1 MLGFVEGIKRKPWVE
16 VDSADK
22 SKKGDFIRDLD
33 EYLVFARDVKGYM
46 RIMRHVADV
55 KDVASMGEWI
65 KMCQLENEQIILRD
79 ARRNLFEETGRI
91 TEDLKPDDDDTK
103 SKVSHTPEC
112 TEKEEAEE
120 QKTVD
125 TNLASKAEPSL
136 KLS

>member
-22 SKKGDFIRDLD
+22 SKKGAFIRDLD

-46 RIMRHVADV
+46 RVMRHVADA

-65 KMCQLENEQIILRD
+65 NMCQTENEQIILRD

-91 TEDLKPDDDDTK
+91 TEDLKSADDTN

-112 TEKEEAEE
+112 TEKEAEE
-120 QKTVD
+120 ENKTVD

-136 KLS
+136 NLS